1 MEQLSEGGA
10 AAVQIGTR
18 SDGGETTI
26 TVAGDLDMS
35 NVSALE
41 RAVAAATGEPPQRLV
56 FDLAALRFMDS
67 AGIAV
72 LLSAAERVP
81 NVRLH
86 APSPAVRRVIEMTG
100 LTEILAIEP

>member
-1 MEQLSEGGA
+1 MEELGEGGA
-10 AAVQIGTR
+10 AAVQIDTR
-18 SDGGETTI
+18 TVGGETTI

-41 RAVAAATGEPPQRLV
+41 RAVGAATGAPPQRLV
-56 FDLAALRFMDS
+56 FDLAGLRFMDS

-81 NVRLH
+81 SVRLRS
-86 APSPAVRRVIEMTG
+86 PSPAVCRVIEMTG
-100 LTEILAIEP
+100 LTEILAIDP